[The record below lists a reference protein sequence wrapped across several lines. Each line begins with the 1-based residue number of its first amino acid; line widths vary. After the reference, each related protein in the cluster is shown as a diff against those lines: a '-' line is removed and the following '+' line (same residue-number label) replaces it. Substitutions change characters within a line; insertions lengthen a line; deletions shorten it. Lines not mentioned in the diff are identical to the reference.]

1 MQETNAKPAPT
12 AAAGPSPGSAGVEDE
27 AGVTTVPTSAVA
39 GNPPRRPR
47 DTVSIHVK
55 GVPKAIWL
63 RARENAIASEL
74 AFKHYLLKVFEQC
87 QPFPPAHASDGRA

>member
-1 MQETNAKPAPT
+1 MQETNAKPAST
-12 AAAGPSPGSAGVEDE
+12 AAAGPSPGSADVNNE
-27 AGVTTVPTSAVA
+27 AAAGAGPISSA

-55 GVPKAIWL
+55 GVPKVIWR

-74 AFKHYLLKVFEQC
+74 AFKHYILKVLEQC
-87 QPFPPAHASDGRA
+87 QPFPPARYPEGRA